1 MMNQFFSK
9 DVTPARLL
17 LLVSFGSV
25 LLISSG
31 LAFDVRD
38 QISAVF
44 ESPSF
49 KGKEPIQK
57 LQQAAEMIRERK
69 LKDREMAFAVLDW
82 GDQYLREPS
91 DPLERLKRWAQLN
104 NDEKLSH
111 LRIPREFLNRTLLAE
126 YLVEKTPY
134 FTSSPE
140 KKLEIIGKLAQQN
153 LVDWSV
159 SLAYTRLYAGAIIAG
174 AKSYSKTS
182 PAEALDVLRGLVQ
195 QGLVGLHYRTPTEA
209 ILVTEALAMDPDYVN
224 AQPYDRLVK
233 LRDLERKGLI
243 SNLTKKELERLPAWR
258 LLIADPSFMQ
268 SDASVK
274 KERLSKLK
282 EQGLIS
288 SSNFSDLLAILRP
301 ISIASPA
308 QGRPA
313 PVPQKIQPPA
323 QQEEDGTRS
332 PNNES

>member
-1 MMNQFFSK
+1 MNRCFSK

-17 LLVSFGSV
+17 LSVSLGAV
-25 LLISSG
+25 LLISTG
-31 LAFDVRD
+31 FAFDVRD

-91 DPLERLKRWAQLN
+91 DPLDRLKRWAQLN
-104 NDEKLSH
+104 SDEKLSH
-111 LRIPREFLNRTLLAE
+111 LRIPREFFNRTLLAE

-134 FTSSPE
+134 LTSSPQQ
-140 KKLEIIGKLAQQN
+140 KMEIIGKLAQQN

-159 SLAYTRLYAGAIIAG
+159 ALAYARLYAGAIIAG
-174 AKSYSKTS
+174 AKNYSKTS
-182 PAEALDVLRGLVQ
+182 PIEALDVLRGLEN

-209 ILVTEALAMDPDYVN
+209 ILATEALAMDSDYLN
-224 AQPYDRLVK
+224 ALPYERLLK
-233 LRDLERKGLI
+233 IRDLERKGLI

-258 LLIADPSFMQ
+258 LLVADPSFMQ
-268 SDASVK
+268 SEASVK
-274 KERLSKLK
+274 KERLLKLR

-288 SSNFSDLLAILRP
+288 SSNYSDLLAIFRP

-308 QGRPA
+308 QVRPA

-323 QQEEDGTRS
+323 QQEDDAIRA
-332 PNNES
+332 PNSES

>member
-1 MMNQFFSK
+1 MNRCLSK

-17 LLVSFGSV
+17 LFVSLGVV
-25 LLISSG
+25 LLISTG
-31 LAFDVRD
+31 FAFDVRD

-49 KGKEPIQK
+49 KGKEPLQK
-57 LQQAAEMIRERK
+57 LQQAAEMIREKK

-91 DPLERLKRWAQLN
+91 DPVDRLKRWAQLN
-104 NDEKLSH
+104 SDEKLSY

-126 YLVEKTPY
+126 YLVEKTSY
-134 FTSSPE
+134 LTSSPQQ
-140 KKLEIIGKLAQQN
+140 KLEIIGKLAQQN

-159 SLAYTRLYAGAIIAG
+159 SLAYARLYAGAIIAG
-174 AKSYSKTS
+174 ANYSKTS
-182 PAEALDVLRGLVQ
+182 PTEALDVLRVLEN
-195 QGLVGLHYRTPTEA
+195 QGLIGLHYRTPTEA
-209 ILVTEALAMDPDYVN
+209 ILATEALAMDSDYLN
-224 AQPYDRLVK
+224 ASPYERLLK
-233 LRDLERKGLI
+233 IRDLERKGLI

-258 LLIADPSFMQ
+258 LLVADPSFMQ

-274 KERLSKLK
+274 KERLLK
-282 EQGLIS
+282 FREQGLIS
-288 SSNFSDLLAILRP
+288 SSNYSDLLTIFRP

-308 QGRPA
+308 QVRPA

-323 QQEEDGTRS
+323 QQEDDVIRA
-332 PNNES
+332 PNSES

>member
-1 MMNQFFSK
+1 MNRRFLKGVKS
-9 DVTPARLL
+9 RLP
-17 LLVSFGSV
+17 
-25 LLISSG
+25 LLILLSAVLQISSA

-57 LQQAAEMIRERK
+57 LHQAAEMIRERK

-91 DPLERLKRWAQLN
+91 DPLDRLKRWAQLN
-104 NDEKLSH
+104 SDEKLSH

-126 YLVEKTPY
+126 YLAEKTPY
-134 FTSSPE
+134 FTSSPH
-140 KKLEIIGKLAQQN
+140 KKLEMIGNLAQQN

-159 SLAYTRLYAGAIIAG
+159 SLAYERLYAGAIIAG
-174 AKSYSKTS
+174 ANNYGKTS
-182 PAEALDVLRGLVQ
+182 PAEALEVLKTLED

-209 ILVTEALAMDPDYVN
+209 ILVTEALAMDSDYLN
-224 AQPYDRLVK
+224 GLPYDRLLK
-233 LRDLERKGLI
+233 LREFERKGLI

-258 LLIADPSFMQ
+258 LLVADPSFMH

-274 KERLSKLK
+274 KERLLK
-282 EQGLIS
+282 FREQGLIS
-288 SSNFSDLLAILRP
+288 SSNFSDLLTIFRP

-308 QGRPA
+308 QIRPA
-313 PVPQKIQPPA
+313 PVPQKIQPPT
-323 QQEEDGTRS
+323 QQEDESTRA
-332 PNNES
+332 PNGES

>member
-1 MMNQFFSK
+1 MNWCFFK
-9 DVTPARLL
+9 DVVRARLPL
-17 LLVSFGSV
+17 LILLSAM
-25 LLISSG
+25 LLISPA

-57 LQQAAEMIRERK
+57 LYQAAEMIRERK

-91 DPLERLKRWAQLN
+91 DPLDRLKRWAQLN
-104 NDEKLSH
+104 SDEKLSH

-126 YLVEKTPY
+126 YLAEKTSY
-134 FTSSPE
+134 FASSPH
-140 KKLEIIGKLAQQN
+140 KKLEIIGELARQN

-159 SLAYTRLYAGAIIAG
+159 SLAYARLYAGAILAG
-174 AKSYSKTS
+174 ANDYSKTT
-182 PAEALDVLRGLVQ
+182 PAGTLEVLKTLEE

-209 ILVTEALAMDPDYVN
+209 ILATEALATDSDYLN
-224 AQPYDRLVK
+224 GLPYDRLLK

-258 LLIADPSFMQ
+258 LLVADPSFME

-274 KERLSKLK
+274 KERLQKFR

-288 SSNFSDLLAILRP
+288 SSNFSDLSAIFRP

-308 QGRPA
+308 QIRPA

-323 QQEEDGTRS
+323 QQEDDAIRATNS
-332 PNNES
+332 ES